1 MHHLET
7 PAFLGILCVM
17 LSAAKLFGWL
27 ARKVG
32 QPSVLGEL
40 LAGVVVGKS
49 VLGLVDPSVEVLHLL
64 GELGV
69 VVLLFSIGLET
80 DLKQLLRAG
89 PAAAAVAVAGVV
101 LPFVLGYA
109 VSLGLGLSS
118 LRAVVIGAALT
129 ATSVGITARVL
140 ADLGRLRDPEG
151 QVVLGAA
158 ILDDVIGLVIL
169 TVIAGLTAG
178 EELTALGIAT
188 TTLSAFGFLIAT
200 LLIGRLIVPRL
211 TAPIARSAMPGTPT
225 ILALTLAFGLAW
237 LADRAGSAVI
247 IGAFAAGL
255 LVVGLP
261 RSHEIEAGVTKLGH
275 FFVPLFFV
283 VVGASV
289 DVRTLDPVDPAN
301 HRTLLIAGALTV
313 AAVAGKFAAGY
324 APFWFRGRKAL
335 IGVGMIPR
343 GEVGLI
349 FAQIGLAGG
358 VLDAGL
364 FAALTV
370 VVMFTTFLAPPLLK
384 WLAPGG
390 PAPPTALAPEGIE
403 DLATEG

>member
-17 LSAAKLFGWL
+17 LSVAKLFGWL
-27 ARKVG
+27 ARKIG

-301 HRTLLIAGALTV
+301 HRTLLIAAALSV

-384 WLAPGG
+384 WLASGG
-390 PAPPTALAPEGIE
+390 PTPPMVLAPEGIE